1 MSRRFRLFNRARSS
15 RLATAAALAVCMSV
29 VTLPSVQAVAKAAT
43 PPEVWVPPN
52 TPVPESHPVKGT
64 SSKTPGRTPDQGK
77 KWSPPADSSPP
88 SGRATAVVGGAA
100 VGAKAAL
107 AAGAADAPPAA
118 VPAKPVQAGSLPVWV
133 APPAGARSAPKAAAA
148 APAGDGPSSAATV
161 QVDLADQGRTRAAGV
176 NGALLALTDT
186 GEGSRAGRVQVG
198 IDIQAWAKNAGADW
212 GSRARIVQLPGCALT
227 TPGAAGCT
235 TRTPVQSERDAATGR
250 LVAEVEVPEASA
262 AKSSGATSFS
272 AGAFESPATASPT
285 VALAVEADS
294 KGSSGDF
301 TASPITPSASWQAG
315 ANAGNFT
322 YGYTV
327 ELPSALAGPAPAVSL
342 GYDSSAVDGKTAS
355 TNAQPSWIGEGWE
368 WHPGSIVRGYKSCK
382 DAGIDKSGDQCWGGD
397 LLQLSLAGHAGQL
410 VKDDKSCDW
419 HLQGED
425 GTKVERLTGQNN
437 GAWNGEAWRIT
448 TVDGTQY
455 YFGANHLPGGDGT
468 DQASNSV
475 STLPVYWP
483 GGQDPCLKSGS
494 PATNTWNQMG
504 WQWSLDYV
512 VDPHQNLITYRYDQE
527 QNYYVQGGGQ
537 NNGTGPRAQYQRASY
552 PTWVGYGQRLPD
564 QIAAKG
570 KANPAAQVWFRT
582 AERCLPDSTFTC
594 DPSQRNKANAKRWPD
609 TPVDQNCDATGD
621 CTVYSPTFWTTKR
634 LTKIDTEV
642 WTGSSYRPVD
652 SFALNQSFQ
661 DPGDGT
667 SPSLWLDSVQHTGTN
682 NRTPITLPA
691 VYFQPLQIANRV
703 KGPIVRPDGSSAS
716 IEPYNRPRIQK
727 ITTETGGVI
736 NVVYRPA
743 ECSREAGGTMP
754 ASEDGNTM
762 ACMPVKWYLPG
773 QSAPDPVN
781 DWFNK
786 IIVQSVTQ
794 EDSVAGGSPAVVT
807 DYVYGGGAAWHR
819 NDSEMADPKAR
830 TWDQFR
836 GYATV
841 TTLTGNGSGV
851 EAPRTKS
858 VATFLRGMDGDVL
871 ANGSTRQVSV
881 TDAHGGTIKDEN
893 VLAGFIRDSS
903 EYNGEN
909 GELVSTAVSDPW
921 VGPVTATRNQSGG
934 MPAITA
940 RAVNVLKVTN
950 RDKLANGWRTR
961 ERSTSYDSTP
971 FARPL
976 TVYDNGDLAH
986 PEQLLCTSFEY
997 ATGPGGVPTQLA
1009 SRTLVLKGACGQT
1022 ATKDNTVADTRA
1034 YFDGLPLGQAG
1045 AKAEQTST
1053 EVLERYDANGQPVYR
1068 ATARASFD
1076 AYGRVIS
1083 TVDPTRTDATHPTG
1097 AETKTAY
1104 SPATGQLPTQVTHT
1118 NPLGWQTVSTLD
1130 VGRGSPLKIK
1140 DENGRISEQDFDAL
1154 GRAVAAWS
1162 PGNDRTKNP
1171 NRPNRKFSYSVNGT
1185 NAPSQVLSQAL
1196 MGSLKLYTS
1205 TYTIY
1210 DGLARVRQTQA
1221 TPPSGATGRMITDA
1235 LFDSQGRQTKTSAAY
1250 YNDQAQPSGQLF
1262 LPNGG
1267 VNPDSKIPSQ
1277 TVQKFDGM
1285 GRTTDSIFQSFGV
1298 EQWRTH
1304 TDYVGADEVRTTPPA
1319 GGFASAT
1326 IKDARGNTVALR
1338 QYKSNT
1344 PTGAYDETTYGYAP
1358 DGRESWRKDA
1368 AGNTWSYEYD
1378 LLGRPVKTTDPDS
1391 GVGTTSY
1398 DDTKNL
1404 VTTTDS
1410 RGRSATSVT
1419 DLLGRNVAAY
1429 EGTAID
1435 PAKQVASWTYDSL
1448 ALGKPTSST
1457 RYVGGASGAAYK
1469 SEVTG
1474 YDIGYRETGAK
1485 TTIPAVEG
1493 ALAGVYQT
1501 DNTYDEGGR
1510 LMSTVLPAVAGM
1522 PRETLRFAPD
1532 DVGQFGGLSGAF
1544 GLATPKTYVAD
1555 VRYDPYGRPYR
1566 TTVGGAGVQ
1575 VVATMMIDDAT
1586 GRVTRSILDKQT
1598 AETSHVDSVDYT
1610 YNPLGQVTSARNA
1623 QDGQVADLQCFTHD
1637 YLGRLTQAW
1646 TDSGTQT
1653 TRPQPSVPGVG
1664 ACTNAD
1670 GPSVTSGKPSIGGPA
1685 PYWQQYEYDLI
1696 GNRTKLVQKDVNGDT
1711 TKDVTTTQTFGAGPN
1726 TPSSDPKTGGG
1737 TGGPHALMKSTQTGP
1752 AGTAVTSYT
1761 YDAAG
1766 NTTSI
1771 TDTPGTKTL
1780 TWNAQGKLDQITGTG
1795 QSGATSY
1802 LYDVSG
1808 NQLIRRDPGKT
1819 MLNLGADQITLD
1831 SGTGVV
1837 TDVRSYGAPNGLSLT
1852 RTMSNGNSTLVYQ
1865 SADPHGTNGVQLDSA
1880 TLAHTRRPTDPFGN
1894 DRGTQPAQGV
1904 WAGDKGFVGGTKEK
1918 ATGFTLLGAR
1928 EYDPRTGR
1936 FISPDPIT
1944 DPGDPQQWNAYAYAN
1959 NSPIN
1964 KSDAN
1969 GLRPTCDTPAEC
1981 QGLADS
1987 KDNGHGESFVTP
1999 ASWSPPTLANLP
2011 KPTAEE
2017 QAAER
2022 RKDAADKVVNEAKH
2036 KREELVHKVV
2046 DVVGDL
2052 IGFNDARDCFTKGDV
2067 MGCINTAL
2075 NALPW
2080 GKIFK
2085 AIKVGIQ
2092 ALKIYKE
2099 INKAYD
2105 AIRAG
2110 ERAAK
2115 EAEAAYVTAKTAASE
2130 ARAAEA
2136 AAAKAAEEKVAK
2148 ETAGDAAGTE
2158 SKAVAQ
2164 EADDSAASSCALRN
2178 SFPTGTQVLMADG
2191 TLKPIEDIHEGD
2203 VVMATDPQTGETHP
2217 EPVTATITTPD
2228 DKDFTDLTLTDDAS
2242 PRGPPGADQAK
2253 ITSTHHH
2260 PYWSET
2266 RQQWVDAGDLTPGEH
2281 LRQPDGT
2288 TLTIQS
2294 VRNYPYAVT
2303 THNLTVNLLHTYY
2316 VLAGATPVLVHNCGG
2331 EPSDELLD
2339 VADKNIGKTNVAAEV
2354 IATDGTRGFGVSV
2367 ARSLDELTPK
2377 VRAAVQATG
2386 HHGGC
2391 AEIGALCELESRRAP
2406 IEGARGQAVYVMGG
2420 TKDHPADLHGEDLPF
2435 CPACRNLFRYLEGG
2449 PLHE

>member
-1 MSRRFRLFNRARSS
+1 M
-15 RLATAAALAVCMSV
+15 
-29 VTLPSVQAVAKAAT
+29 
-43 PPEVWVPPN
+43 
-52 TPVPESHPVKGT
+52 
-64 SSKTPGRTPDQGK
+64 
-77 KWSPPADSSPP
+77 
-88 SGRATAVVGGAA
+88 
-100 VGAKAAL
+100 
-107 AAGAADAPPAA
+107 
-118 VPAKPVQAGSLPVWV
+118 
-133 APPAGARSAPKAAAA
+133 
-148 APAGDGPSSAATV
+148 
-161 QVDLADQGRTRAAGV
+161 QVDLADQGQAKAAGV
-176 NGALLALTDT
+176 NGALVALTDT
-186 GEGSRAGRVQVG
+186 GVGNQAGRVQVG
-198 IDIQAWAKNAGADW
+198 IDVRAWAKNAGANW
-212 GSRARIVQLPGCALT
+212 ASRARIVQLPGCALT

-235 TRTPVQSERDAATGR
+235 ARTPVPSHRDASTGR
-250 LVAEVEVPEASA
+250 LVAEVDVPQQTSAA
-262 AKSSGATSFS
+262 AKSFTSGVFA
-272 AGAFESPATASPT
+272 SPAAAAPT
-285 VALAVEADS
+285 VALAVEADA

-327 ELPSALAGPAPAVSL
+327 ELPSALAGPAPDVSL

-355 TNAQPSWIGEGWE
+355 TNAQPSWVGEGWE
-368 WHPGSIVRGYKSCK
+368 WQPGSIVRGYKGCK

-410 VKDDKSCDW
+410 VKDDKSCEW

-468 DQASNSV
+468 DQAANSV

-512 VDPHQNLITYRYDQE
+512 VDPHQNLITYRYEQE
-527 QNYYVQGGGQ
+527 QNRYVQGGGQ
-537 NNGTGPRAQYQRASY
+537 NNGNGPRTQYQRASY

-582 AERCLPDSTFTC
+582 AERCLPDSDFTC
-594 DPSQRNKANAKRWPD
+594 DPSQRTKANAKRWPD

-642 WTGSSYRPVD
+642 WDGATYRPVD

-667 SPSLWLDSVQHTGTN
+667 SPSLWLDSVQHTGSN

-691 VYFQPLQIANRV
+691 VSFQPLQIANRV
-703 KGPIVRPDGSSAS
+703 QGQIVAPDGTSAS

-727 ITTETGGVI
+727 ITTETGGLI

-754 ASEDGNTM
+754 ASEDSNTM

-794 EDSVAGGSPAVVT
+794 EDSVAGGQPAVVT
-807 DYVYGGGAAWHR
+807 NYVYGGGAAWHR
-819 NDSEMADPKAR
+819 NDSEMADSKSR

-841 TTLTGNGSGV
+841 TTLTGSGNDV

-871 ANGSTRQVSV
+871 ANGTTRQVTV
-881 TDAHGGTIKDEN
+881 TDVHGGAIKDEN
-893 VLAGFIRDSS
+893 ALVGFIRDSAN
-903 EYNGEN
+903 YNGEN
-909 GELVSTAVSDPW
+909 GELLSTVVSDPW
-921 VGPVTATRNQSGG
+921 IGPITATRGQSGG

-950 RDKLANGWRTR
+950 HDKLADGWRTR

-976 TVYDNGDLAH
+976 TVYDNGDPTH

-997 ATGPGGVPTQLA
+997 AAGPGGAPTQLA

-1034 YFDGLPLGQAG
+1034 YFDGLPLGQSG

-1053 EVLERYDANGQPVYR
+1053 EVLERYDTAGKPVYR
-1068 ATARASFD
+1068 TTARASFD
-1076 AYGRVIS
+1076 AYGRVVS
-1083 TVDPTRTDATHPTG
+1083 TIDPTRTDDTHPTG

-1104 SPATGQLPTQVTHT
+1104 SPATGQLPTEVTHT
-1118 NPLGWQTVSTLD
+1118 NPVGWQTVSTLD

-1154 GRAVAAWS
+1154 GRAMASWS
-1162 PGNDRTKNP
+1162 PDNDRTKNP
-1171 NRPNRKFSYSVNGT
+1171 NRPNRKISYSVNGT

-1196 MGSLKLYTS
+1196 MGDLKTYTS
-1205 TYTIY
+1205 SFTIY
-1210 DGLARVRQTQA
+1210 DGLGRVRQTQA
-1221 TPPSGATGRMITDA
+1221 STPSGATGRMVTDA
-1235 LFDSQGRQTKTSAAY
+1235 LFDSHGWQTKTSAAY

-1267 VNPDSKIPSQ
+1267 VEPDSKIPSQ
-1277 TVQKFDGM
+1277 TVQKLDGM
-1285 GRTTDSIFQSFGV
+1285 GRVVDSIFQSYGI

-1304 TDYVGADEVRTTPPA
+1304 TDFVGADEVRTTPPA
-1319 GGFASAT
+1319 GGYASAT
-1326 IKDARGNTVALR
+1326 ITDARGNTVALR
-1338 QYKSNT
+1338 QYKGNT
-1344 PTGAYDETTYGYAP
+1344 PTGPYDETTYSYTP
-1358 DGRESWRKDA
+1358 DGKEVWRKDA
-1368 AGNTWSYEYD
+1368 AGNQWTYEYD

-1391 GVGTTSY
+1391 GIGTTSY
-1398 DDTKNL
+1398 DDSKNL
-1404 VTTTDS
+1404 VTATDS
-1410 RGRSATSVT
+1410 RGKSATSVT
-1419 DLLGRNVAAY
+1419 DLLGRTVAAY
-1429 EGTAID
+1429 EGTAVD
-1435 PAKQVASWTYDSL
+1435 PARQVAAWTFDTL
-1448 ALGKPTSST
+1448 AKGKPTSST
-1457 RYVGGASGAAYK
+1457 RYVGGVSGAAYT

-1485 TTIPAVEG
+1485 TTIPAAEG
-1493 ALAGVYQT
+1493 KLAGVYQT
-1501 DNTYDEGGR
+1501 DNTYDAAGR
-1510 LMSTVLPAVAGM
+1510 LATTTMPAVAGM
-1522 PRETLRFAPD
+1522 GRETLSFATD
-1532 DVGQFGGLSGAF
+1532 VVGQFGGLSSTIGF
-1544 GLATPKTYVAD
+1544 ETTTFVAD

-1566 TTVGGAGVQ
+1566 TTVGGAGAQ
-1575 VVATMMIDDAT
+1575 VVATLDIDNAT
-1586 GRVTRSILDKQT
+1586 GRVARSILDKQT
-1598 AETSHVDSVDYT
+1598 AETAHVDSVDYT

-1623 QDGQVADLQCFTHD
+1623 QDGEIADLQCFTHD

-1646 TDSGTQT
+1646 TDTGTQT

-1664 ACTNAD
+1664 ACANTD
-1670 GPSVTSGKPSIGGPA
+1670 GPSMDADKPSVGGPA

-1696 GNRTKLVQKDVNGDT
+1696 GNRTKLVQKDVTGDT
-1711 TKDVTTTQTFGAGPN
+1711 TKDVTTTQTFGTGPN
-1726 TPSSDPKTGGG
+1726 TPSTDPKTGGG

-1761 YDAAG
+1761 YDATG

-1771 TDTPGTKTL
+1771 TDTPGTRTL
-1780 TWNAQGKLDQITGTG
+1780 AWNAQGKLDQITGTG

-1808 NQLIRRDPGKT
+1808 NQLIRRDPGKVT
-1819 MLNLGADQITLD
+1819 LNLGADQITLD
-1831 SGTGVV
+1831 TNTKVV
-1837 TDVRSYGAPNGLSLT
+1837 TDVRSYAASTGLSIT
-1852 RTMSNGNSTLVYQ
+1852 RTTTNGTSTLAYQ
-1865 SADPHGTNGVQLDSA
+1865 GADPHGTNGVQFDAA
-1880 TLAHTRRPTDPFGN
+1880 TLTHVRRPTDPFGN
-1894 DRGTQPAQGV
+1894 ERGTQPEAGV

-1918 ATGFTLLGAR
+1918 STGFTLLGAR
-1928 EYDPRTGR
+1928 EYDSTTGR

-1969 GLRPTCDTPAEC
+1969 GLRPTCDTTAEC
-1981 QGLADS
+1981 DGLATER
-1987 KDNGHGESFVTP
+1987 DNGHGYSYITP
-1999 ASWSPPTLANLP
+1999 AGGNSPTLASVPNKTP
-2011 KPTAEE
+2011 EE
-2017 QAAER
+2017 QDAGN

-2046 DVVGDL
+2046 DIIGDL

-2075 NALPW
+2075 NVVPW

-2099 INKAYD
+2099 IEKAYT
-2105 AIRAG
+2105 AIRSG

-2115 EAEAAYVTAKTAASE
+2115 EAEAALVTAKTAASE

-2136 AAAKAAEEKVAK
+2136 AAAKAAEEKAAK
-2148 ETAGDAAGTE
+2148 ETAADAAGTE
-2158 SKAVAQ
+2158 PKAVAK
-2164 EADDSAASSCALRN
+2164 EADDSVGGSCPIGRPN
-2178 SFPTGTQVLMADG
+2178 SFPTGTQVLMGDG

-2242 PRGPPGADQAK
+2242 RRGPPAADQAK

-2266 RQQWVDAGDLTPGEH
+2266 RQQWVDAGELTPGEH
-2281 LRQPDGT
+2281 LRKPDGT

-2316 VLAGATPVLVHNCGG
+2316 VLAGTSPVLVHNCGDG
-2331 EPSDELLD
+2331 TITLHSWEPDAAGDAPHYSVE
-2339 VADKNIGKTNVAAEV
+2339 VSNGSVSRHTEQIHSEDKLTTEIDDFEKATPKRRSITIPLPNPQAALALQHRLVNSSRSLGAYDQITNSCLTHCRAVAA
-2354 IATDGTRGFGVSV
+2354 AGGLPTAGV
-2367 ARSLDELTPK
+2367 REF
-2377 VRAAVQATG
+2377 
-2386 HHGGC
+2386 
-2391 AEIGALCELESRRAP
+2391 GALFGLSVRDL
-2406 IEGARGQAVYVMGG
+2406 MG
-2420 TKDHPADLHGEDLPF
+2420 
-2435 CPACRNLFRYLEGG
+2435 R
-2449 PLHE
+2449 